1 VSPQRGA
8 KYAPAVEAPIGPVKW
23 RIEVMLPFGLRS
35 PHPYPET
42 DMNYR
47 CAHRWAFPSWG
58 AALEETAVE
67 LAAPAGHE
75 VTVRV
80 THCGMCHSD
89 LHVQAGGFDM
99 GGGKMSSLERT
110 GTQLPVTMG
119 HEIGGE
125 VVEIGPDAQGVALGD
140 KVIVY
145 PWLGC
150 GVCPVCE
157 RGDDHLCPRASRNL
171 GIQLPG
177 GYADLVRV
185 PHVRYL
191 VPIGRLEPA
200 RAATFAC
207 AGITAYGALRK
218 LNPMTA
224 ADHVAIIGCGGVG
237 MTAVA
242 LCSAMSPARIVAID
256 PDPAKR
262 EAALR
267 HGAALAFDP
276 NAPEALKTIGKA
288 CHLNV
293 AGAVDFVGAESSS
306 ALAVNLVRR
315 TGQVVIVGLFGGEF
329 RMPLPM
335 FALKSLQI
343 SGSYVAGLND
353 LRELVAM
360 AQRVALPQIPLDLRP
375 LKAVNQALSDL
386 SQGRVVG
393 RVVLQP

>member
-1 VSPQRGA
+1 
-8 KYAPAVEAPIGPVKW
+8 
-23 RIEVMLPFGLRS
+23 
-35 PHPYPET
+35 
-42 DMNYR
+42 MNYR
-47 CAHRWAFPSWG
+47 CAHRWAFPKWG
-58 AALEETAVE
+58 AALEEMADE
-67 LAAPAGHE
+67 LAAPVGRE

-99 GGGKMSSLERT
+99 GGGKMSSLERA
-110 GTQLPVTMG
+110 GTKLPVTMG

-125 VVEIGPDAQGVALGD
+125 VVEIGPEVIGVKLGD
-140 KVIVY
+140 KVVVY

-150 GVCPVCE
+150 GSCPVCE
-157 RGDDHLCPRASRNL
+157 RGDDHLCPRASRNM

-177 GYADLVRV
+177 GYADLARV
-185 PHVRYL
+185 PHERYL
-191 VPIGRLEPA
+191 VPIGTLEPA

-207 AGITAYGALRK
+207 AGITAYGAISK
-218 LNPMTA
+218 LNPMGED
-224 ADHVAIIGCGGVG
+224 DHVAIIGCGGVG

-242 LCSAMSPARIVAID
+242 LMSATSKAKVVAID

-262 EAALR
+262 EAALQ
-267 HGAALAFDP
+267 HGAAMAFDP
-276 NAPEALKTIGKA
+276 STADALKTIGKA
-288 CHLNV
+288 CNMNI

-306 ALAVNLVRR
+306 SLAVNLVRR

-343 SGSYVAGLND
+343 SGSYVAGLNE
-353 LRELVAM
+353 LRELVAL
-360 AQRVALPQIPLDLRP
+360 AQRITLPQIPLDLRP
-375 LKAVNQALSDL
+375 LASVNQALSDL
-386 SQGRVVG
+386 AHGRVVG

>member
-1 VSPQRGA
+1 
-8 KYAPAVEAPIGPVKW
+8 
-23 RIEVMLPFGLRS
+23 M
-35 PHPYPET
+35 
-42 DMNYR
+42 DYR
-47 CAHRWAFPSWG
+47 CAHRWAFPKWG
-58 AALEETAVE
+58 AALEEMADE
-67 LAAPAGHE
+67 LAAPSGHE

-99 GGGKMSSLERT
+99 GGGKMSSLERA
-110 GTQLPVTMG
+110 GTKLPVTMG

-125 VVEIGPDAQGVALGD
+125 VVEVGPEVQGVKLGD

-150 GVCPVCE
+150 GSCTVCA
-157 RGDDHLCPRASRNL
+157 RGDDHLCPRASRNM

-185 PHVRYL
+185 PHARYL
-191 VPIGRLEPA
+191 VPIGTLEPA

-207 AGITAYGALRK
+207 AGITAWGAIRK
-218 LNPMTA
+218 LNPMA
-224 ADHVAIIGCGGVG
+224 EDDHVAIIGCGGVG

-242 LCSAMSPARIVAID
+242 LMSATSKAKVVAID

-262 EAALR
+262 EAALK
-267 HGAALAFDP
+267 HGAAMAFDP
-276 NAPEALKTIGKA
+276 NAPDALKTIGKA
-288 CHLNV
+288 CQMNI

-306 ALAVNLVRR
+306 TLAVNLVRR

-343 SGSYVAGLND
+343 SGSYVAGLSD
-353 LRELVAM
+353 LRELVAL
-360 AQRVALPQIPLDLRP
+360 AQRMTLPQIPLDLRP
-375 LKAVNQALSDL
+375 LAGVNQALDDL
-386 SQGRVVG
+386 AHGRVVG

>member
-1 VSPQRGA
+1 
-8 KYAPAVEAPIGPVKW
+8 
-23 RIEVMLPFGLRS
+23 
-35 PHPYPET
+35 
-42 DMNYR
+42 MNYR
-47 CAHRWAFPSWG
+47 CAHRWAFPKWG
-58 AALEETAVE
+58 GELIEHSDD
-67 LAAPAGHE
+67 LAAPAGRE

-99 GGGKMSSLERT
+99 GGGKLSSLERA
-110 GTQLPVTMG
+110 GTKLPVTMG

-125 VVEIGPDAQGVALGD
+125 VVELGPDVKDVKLGD

-150 GVCPVCE
+150 GECMVCE

-185 PHVRYL
+185 PHERYL
-191 VPIGRLEPA
+191 VPIGKLEPA

-207 AGITAYGALRK
+207 AGITAFGAIRK
-218 LNPMTA
+218 LDPLDA
-224 ADHVAIIGCGGVG
+224 EDHVAIIGCGGVG

-242 LCSAMSPARIVAID
+242 LYSATASARIIAID

-262 EAALR
+262 EAALA
-267 HGAALAFDP
+267 HGATMAFDP
-276 NAPEALKTIGKA
+276 NEAGAAKTIGKA
-288 CHLNV
+288 CGFNI
-293 AGAVDFVGAESSS
+293 AGAVDFVGSESSS
-306 ALAVNLVRR
+306 SLAVNLVRR
-315 TGQVVIVGLFGGEF
+315 TGQVIIVGLFGGEF

-335 FALKSLQI
+335 FALKSLRI
-343 SGSYVAGLND
+343 SGSYVAGLHE
-353 LRELVAM
+353 LRDLVAL
-360 AQRVALPQIPLDLRP
+360 AQRATLPQIPLDLRP
-375 LKAVNQALSDL
+375 LAGVNQALDDL
-386 SQGRVVG
+386 TKGRVVG